1 MTQVDNNTNPIKGKH
16 LTYDERSQITVLK
29 KEGYSNRAIAK
40 VLKRSH
46 QTINDEIKRG
56 MVTQLR
62 IQKQNGKTYKYYDE
76 IYDHK
81 VGQDTYDRNRM
92 NSGRRPKWADTDDF
106 VDWAD
111 NKMLNDKWSPDAVVN
126 TAIERDL
133 FDPSIIPST
142 TTLYNWIDR
151 GIMKTKNMDL
161 LEKTTR
167 NTKNKQPKTNENK
180 RILGRS
186 IDERPQAVEAR
197 EEFGHWEI
205 DTVIGHKN
213 KLDPV
218 LLTLVE
224 RKTRFEVIM
233 KINGKDA
240 VAVNKA
246 LLSLKERAGNSFR
259 KIFKTI
265 TSDNG
270 SEFADLHET
279 LHEETD
285 IYFAHPYASWERG
298 TSENQH
304 KIIRRFLPKGSAFVD
319 VSERQCLRIQQW
331 MNDYPRK
338 ILGYETPHEAFIRE
352 LKLQEVLVA

>member
-1 MTQVDNNTNPIKGKH
+1 MTQVDSNTNSHKGKH
-16 LTYDERSQITVLK
+16 LTFDERSQITVLK
-29 KEGYSNRAIAK
+29 KEGYSNRAIAR

-46 QTINDEIKRG
+46 QAINDEIKRG

-62 IQKQNGKTYKYYDE
+62 IQKQNGKTYKYYEE

-81 VGQDTYDRNRM
+81 VGQGTYDHNRL
-92 NSGRRPKWADTDDF
+92 NSGRRPKWADTDAF

-111 NKMLNDKWSPDAVVN
+111 NKMLNDKWSPDTVVN
-126 TAIERDL
+126 TAIEDEL
-133 FDPSIIPST
+133 FHLSIIPST

-213 KLDPV
+213 DYSAPTGPPIAISSPPV
-218 LLTLVE
+218 HTSGPPFHGSNPLLVPRLCIVYLEVSLLLNIHKGGYFFLV
-224 RKTRFEVIM
+224 
-233 KINGKDA
+233 
-240 VAVNKA
+240 
-246 LLSLKERAGNSFR
+246 R
-259 KIFKTI
+259 KIPVKLVMKYRNQGLSRNIIALNTKTQKVGK
-265 TSDNG
+265 TS
-270 SEFADLHET
+270 
-279 LHEETD
+279 
-285 IYFAHPYASWERG
+285 
-298 TSENQH
+298 
-304 KIIRRFLPKGSAFVD
+304 
-319 VSERQCLRIQQW
+319 VSEVFKRA
-331 MNDYPRK
+331 
-338 ILGYETPHEAFIRE
+338 EE
-352 LKLQEVLVA
+352 L

>member
-56 MVTQLR
+56 TVTQLR

-92 NSGRRPKWADTDDF
+92 NSGRRPKWADTDAF

-111 NKMLNDKWSPDAVVN
+111 NKMLNDKWSPDTVVN
-126 TAIERDL
+126 TAIEDDL
-133 FDPSIIPST
+133 FHLSIIPST

-167 NTKNKQPKTNENK
+167 NTKNK
-180 RILGRS
+180 
-186 IDERPQAVEAR
+186 
-197 EEFGHWEI
+197 
-205 DTVIGHKN
+205 
-213 KLDPV
+213 
-218 LLTLVE
+218 
-224 RKTRFEVIM
+224 
-233 KINGKDA
+233 
-240 VAVNKA
+240 
-246 LLSLKERAGNSFR
+246 
-259 KIFKTI
+259 
-265 TSDNG
+265 
-270 SEFADLHET
+270 
-279 LHEETD
+279 
-285 IYFAHPYASWERG
+285 
-298 TSENQH
+298 
-304 KIIRRFLPKGSAFVD
+304 
-319 VSERQCLRIQQW
+319 
-331 MNDYPRK
+331 
-338 ILGYETPHEAFIRE
+338 
-352 LKLQEVLVA
+352 